1 MAAIIGPNDNP
12 RYSAVVGAAH
22 AERAL
27 NWAQLTEEYRQIA
40 RKLHEL
46 ALGDPPSDSDD
57 IGPIYTRQAL
67 GMQKRNIRF
76 VYD

>member
-1 MAAIIGPNDNP
+1 MALIPHDAIAI
-12 RYSAVVGAAH
+12 AH
-22 AERAL
+22 GERVM

-40 RKLHEL
+40 FKLHEL
-46 ALGDPPSDSDD
+46 ALGRPPSDSND